1 MGHEDYKELL
11 ALEAVGALEAEGRRT
26 LDAHL
31 PDCAECR
38 AELRDMSDA
47 AAALAF
53 AVAPVAPPAHL
64 RARILE
70 SVRAEAPAAAPAESA
85 TPRPSSDIKGE
96 ARRLLARLGLWDILR
111 ARPALGFGAGAAFAA
126 LAVLAFTT
134 ALLWQRADGL
144 GAEVARLS
152 GRLNDT
158 QGELAEQRGQLARQ
172 RELAEMLA
180 APGTRVSELNG
191 KDVAPQAHAVVAVH
205 SATGRAMLV
214 AEGLPA
220 APAGKAYQLWFIA
233 GGKPPMPG
241 GVFKTDASGRAM
253 MKDRMPEGAAAA
265 NAFAV
270 TLETETG
277 EQAPKGAMF
286 LLSAAS

>member
-47 AAALAF
+47 AAGLAYS
-53 AVAPVAPPAHL
+53 VAPVAPPAHL

-70 SVRAEAPAAAPAESA
+70 SVRAQAPAAAPDESA
-85 TPRPSSDIKGE
+85 TPRAPSDIRGE
-96 ARRLLARLGLWDILR
+96 ARRLLTRLGLWDILR
-111 ARPALGFGAGAAFAA
+111 ARPALGFGAATAFAA
-126 LAVLAFTT
+126 IAALAFTT
-134 ALLWQRADGL
+134 ALLWQRADRL

-180 APGTRVSELNG
+180 APGTRVAELNG

-241 GVFKTDASGRAM
+241 GVFKTDAAGGARM
-253 MKDRMPEGAAAA
+253 TDRMTTQPASPP
-265 NAFAV
+265 AFAV
-270 TLETETG
+270 TLEDERGVQTPAG
-277 EQAPKGAMF
+277 DMY
-286 LLSAAS
+286 LLGSKS

>member
-1 MGHEDYKELL
+1 MGHEDYKEML
-11 ALEAVGALEAEGRRT
+11 ALEAVGALEAEGRRA

-31 PDCAECR
+31 PGCAECR
-38 AELRDMSDA
+38 AEMRDMSDA
-47 AAALAF
+47 AAGLAYS
-53 AVAPVAPPAHL
+53 VAPVAPPAHL

-70 SVRAEAPAAAPAESA
+70 TVRAQATAAAEGA
-85 TPRPSSDIKGE
+85 TPPASSDIRGE
-96 ARRLLARLGLWDILR
+96 ARRLLARLGLWEILR
-111 ARPALGFGAGAAFAA
+111 ARPALGFGAGVAFAA
-126 LAVLAFTT
+126 IAALAFTT
-134 ALLWQRADGL
+134 ALLWQRADRL
-144 GAEVARLS
+144 GAEVAQLS

-180 APGTRVSELNG
+180 APGTRVASLNG

-253 MKDRMPEGAAAA
+253 MKDLMPEGAASA
-265 NAFAV
+265 NTFAV
-270 TLETETG
+270 TLEAEAG